1 MALSKIGSAG
11 LDTLSGNLIVEG
23 NVGVGTSSP
32 DSNLHVLSTTLPQ
45 VKIDYNGTYYTTIS
59 NNGAL
64 NVVDPGTDN
73 KWVFLR
79 NGTEQMRID
88 SAGRVTI
95 PYQPYWF
102 GTNNNSY
109 LTDYTTWITHPS
121 GNNGGVNT
129 GILKFPNAFSFSG
142 TEWNGQRYTA
152 QVSGLYHWEINL
164 DIENGTGL
172 VFRGV
177 KNSARFHDEERIA
190 NIGSGWWNY
199 NYSGFVYLSA
209 GDYWEFQLTNGT
221 WNNIAGG
228 VWSKMGIRLVG

>member
-88 SAGRVTI
+88 SAGRVTM
-95 PYQPYWF
+95 PYQPCF
-102 GTNNNSY
+102 SMDANGTVYGNSNVILSRGLNVGNCVNTSTGVFTAPVSGVYQFTAYSIKNNSSGTVAR
-109 LTDYTTWITHPS
+109 LTLKINGSAVGEARMDES
-121 GNNGGVNT
+121 GNYCQAAM
-129 GILKFPNAFSFSG
+129 IFI
-142 TEWNGQRYTA
+142 A
-152 QVSGLYHWEINL
+152 Q
-164 DIENGTGL
+164 
-172 VFRGV
+172 
-177 KNSARFHDEERIA
+177 
-190 NIGSGWWNY
+190 
-199 NYSGFVYLSA
+199 LSA
-209 GDYWEFQLTNGT
+209 NDTANFANTDSTGFYMDGFYGRCTGQLIG
-221 WNNIAGG
+221 
-228 VWSKMGIRLVG
+228 

>member
-88 SAGRVTI
+88 SAGRVTM
-95 PYQPYWF
+95 PYQPAF
-102 GTNNNSY
+102 HGRQ
-109 LTDYTTWITHPS
+109 
-121 GNNGGVNT
+121 VNT
-129 GILKFPNAFSFSG
+129 TIYGANAIFVA
-142 TEWNGQRYTA
+142 N
-152 QVSGLYHWEINL
+152 QVK
-164 DIENGTGL
+164 
-172 VFRGV
+172 V
-177 KNSARFHDEERIA
+177 
-190 NIGSGWWNY
+190 NIGNCY
-199 NYSGFVYLSA
+199 NTSNGLFTAPVAGVYQVTGSFLGGSA
-209 GDYWEFQLTNGT
+209 GTTATYINMMMRINGAADSSYGSIYGSST
-221 WNNIAGG
+221 TEINIAGTFFVPLNAG
-228 VWSKMGIRLVG
+228 DTVALINMNNGDQKLYGAESFMSVRLIG

>member
-88 SAGRVTI
+88 SAGRVTM
-95 PYQPYWF
+95 PYQPSF
-102 GTNNNSY
+102 FVARTNNFTFTGNDQSQPMVFDLVNRNIGGHYNSSTGLFTAPVSGNYCFASGGYTSVNLSQMWFIVNGVRTETYAMFDSTEATQSGSGIVY
-109 LTDYTTWITHPS
+109 LTAGDTLGIHYY
-121 GNNGGVNT
+121 VNT
-129 GILKFPNAFSFSG
+129 GSV
-142 TEWNGQRYTA
+142 T
-152 QVSGLYHWEINL
+152 LYQNTNH
-164 DIENGTGL
+164 TF
-172 VFRGV
+172 FRG
-177 KNSARFHDEERIA
+177 F
-190 NIGSGWWNY
+190 
-199 NYSGFVYLSA
+199 
-209 GDYWEFQLTNGT
+209 
-221 WNNIAGG
+221 
-228 VWSKMGIRLVG
+228 LVG